1 MGTNVVP
8 GTLIATPRA
17 SDAAAEAALRMA
29 AVVREAIDE
38 RGTCSIA
45 LSGGSSPVEAYERLS
60 REPID
65 WTKVHVFWVD
75 ERAVGPEHAR
85 SNFGSAKR
93 ALLDPTGIPEANI
106 HRMIG
111 EASDLAA
118 SARDYAEVLRRVV
131 ASEDGG
137 VPRLDL
143 SVLGIGDDGHV
154 ASLFPGEPTVHV
166 EDRIACDVP
175 AAKGHEAR
183 LTLTTTTLAWARASL
198 VLVLGANKRPALER
212 VWSADGSIDATPAR
226 IVRTFRGSITW
237 ITDHAAAG
245 LGA

>member
-8 GTLIATPRA
+8 GTLIAAPRP
-17 SDAAAEAALRMA
+17 SDAAEEAALRMA
-29 AVVREAIDE
+29 RILREAIDA

-60 REPID
+60 REPLD

-75 ERAVGPEHAR
+75 ERAVGPDHAR
-85 SNFGSAKR
+85 SNFGGAKR
-93 ALLDPTGIPEANI
+93 ALLDPAGIPEANI

-111 EASDLAA
+111 EAPDLAA
-118 SARDYAEVLRRVV
+118 SARDYAHVLRRFV
-131 ASEDGG
+131 ASEEGD

-143 SVLGIGDDGHV
+143 AVLGIGDDGHV

-166 EDRIACDVP
+166 DDRVVCDVP
-175 AAKGHEAR
+175 AGVGHEAR
-183 LTLTTTTLAWARASL
+183 LTLTTPTLAWTRASL

-212 VWSADGSIDATPAR
+212 VWSAEGSLDQTPAR
-226 IVRTFRGSITW
+226 IVRTFRGSLTW
-237 ITDHAAAG
+237 VTDHAAAG
-245 LGA
+245 LA